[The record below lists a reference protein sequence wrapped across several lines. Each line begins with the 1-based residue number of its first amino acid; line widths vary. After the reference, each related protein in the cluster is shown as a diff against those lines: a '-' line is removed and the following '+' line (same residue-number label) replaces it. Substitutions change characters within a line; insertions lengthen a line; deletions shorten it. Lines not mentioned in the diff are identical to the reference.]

1 MSTVL
6 ILNTSALG
14 AVSVSSQLTKET
26 VASLRSHDP
35 DLRVIVRDI
44 GATPIPH
51 LDPESVAAIRGAT
64 PANEKQAAAQAL
76 SDHLIAE
83 LKAADTIIIGAP
95 MYNFGISSTLKSWF
109 DYVVRAGI
117 TFRYTENGPVG
128 LLEGKRAIVIESR
141 GGFFSD
147 GPTKGMDAQEPHLR
161 TLLGFMGIKDVT
173 FVRAEKLAFGPDVRQ
188 QSIDTARAQLGQAV
202 HEHQPAI

>member
-14 AVSVSSQLTKET
+14 AASVSSQLTKET
-26 VASLRSHDP
+26 VASLRSQDP

-51 LDPESVAAIRGAT
+51 LDTESAAAIRGAEVV
-64 PANEKQAAAQAL
+64 NEKQAAAQAL
-76 SDHLIAE
+76 SSHLIAE
-83 LKAADTIIIGAP
+83 LKVADTIIIGAP

-117 TFRYTENGPVG
+117 TFRYTEGGPVG

-141 GGFFSD
+141 GSFFSN
-147 GPTKGMDAQEPHLR
+147 GPTEGMDAQEPHLR
-161 TLLGFMGIKDVT
+161 TLLEFIGIKDIT
-173 FVRAEKLAFGPDVRQ
+173 FVRAEKLAFGPDIRQ
-188 QSIDTARAQLGQAV
+188 QSIAAARAQLDQAV
-202 HEHQPAI
+202 HEYQRAT